1 MIQRSRYADGLAA
14 LSDGTLVSGR
24 IAAWAAEHGLPT
36 FGWEREYGRFHPGQ
50 SPWAV
55 LAYAHPHGLAIRVD
69 VATTPRDWE
78 QISVVP
84 AAADPGLPGLA
95 AVLARLSN
103 PRIVRYRPGH
113 RCTVH
118 GQTPQGPIFVK
129 VAPGGAQVHAD
140 AERLWPIRAALPFA
154 IAEPRG
160 WDERTD
166 SAWYGVVPGRPI
178 VADVLGPDGA
188 LVVHRL
194 ATALAAL
201 AAAPVQPSRTEGPH
215 EQLARSRRAARRAA
229 AAVPELREPLA
240 TVLSDLECVH
250 DRLIRKPLVP
260 VHGAPHMR
268 QWLDDGG
275 RLGLIDFDRFALGEP
290 ELDLATF
297 LAELD
302 TESDRRLPMT
312 DLEAAAVA
320 GFEDNG
326 VGLDPARLALY
337 RAHKRLAKV
346 TRTACSLRA
355 DGDQRAVRHLRGVEA
370 ALLGACS

>member
-129 VAPGGAQVHAD
+129 GRTRWSAGP
-140 AERLWPIRAALPFA
+140 RRRRAAVA
-154 IAEPRG
+154 NPR
-160 WDERTD
+160 R
-166 SAWYGVVPGRPI
+166 
-178 VADVLGPDGA
+178 
-188 LVVHRL
+188 
-194 ATALAAL
+194 TALCD
-201 AAAPVQPSRTEGPH
+201 
-215 EQLARSRRAARRAA
+215 RRAAR
-229 AAVPELREPLA
+229 
-240 TVLSDLECVH
+240 
-250 DRLIRKPLVP
+250 
-260 VHGAPHMR
+260 
-268 QWLDDGG
+268 
-275 RLGLIDFDRFALGEP
+275 LG
-290 ELDLATF
+290 
-297 LAELD
+297 
-302 TESDRRLPMT
+302 
-312 DLEAAAVA
+312 
-320 GFEDNG
+320 
-326 VGLDPARLALY
+326 
-337 RAHKRLAKV
+337 
-346 TRTACSLRA
+346 
-355 DGDQRAVRHLRGVEA
+355 
-370 ALLGACS
+370 